1 MFFTILCWICLSVT
15 FCVTVHYII
24 ISLNSV
30 YAIKKIKYL
39 GVFENEKY
47 QEIIN
52 ELKKNEVVQEHHKHK
67 QFIEPQLS
75 EEMEDMKNSLIEI
88 MRNSI

>member
-1 MFFTILCWICLSVT
+1 VSLCVS
-15 FCVTVHYII
+15 VHYII
-24 ISLNSV
+24 ISLNRIFTV
-30 YAIKKIKYL
+30 KKIKYL

-52 ELKKNEVVQEHHKHK
+52 ELKKNEDKLVV
-67 QFIEPQLS
+67 EPQLTAEM

>member
-1 MFFTILCWICLSVT
+1 MIFKILCWICLSVSL
-15 FCVTVHYII
+15 CLTVHYII

-30 YAIKKIKYL
+30 FTVKKIKYL

-47 QEIIN
+47 QDIIN
-52 ELKKNEVVQEHHKHK
+52 ELKKNEQDKQVV
-67 QFIEPQLS
+67 EPQLTD
-75 EEMEDMKNSLIEI
+75 EMEDMKNSLIEI

>member
-1 MFFTILCWICLSVT
+1 MNSIFT
-15 FCVTVHYII
+15 
-24 ISLNSV
+24 
-30 YAIKKIKYL
+30 IKKIKYL

-52 ELKKNEVVQEHHKHK
+52 ELKKSEQEQHHNQVV
-67 QFIEPQLS
+67 EPQLTD
-75 EEMEDMKNSLIEI
+75 EMVDMKNSLIEI

>member
-1 MFFTILCWICLSVT
+1 MILKILCWICLSMSL
-15 FCVTVHYII
+15 CVTVHYMII
-24 ISLNSV
+24 RLNSIFTV
-30 YAIKKIKYL
+30 KKIKYL

-52 ELKKNEVVQEHHKHK
+52 ELKKNEQDKQVV
-67 QFIEPQLS
+67 EPQLTTEM

>member
-1 MFFTILCWICLSVT
+1 VSLCVS
-15 FCVTVHYII
+15 VHYII
-24 ISLNSV
+24 ISLNRIFTV
-30 YAIKKIKYL
+30 KKIKYL

-52 ELKKNEVVQEHHKHK
+52 ELKKNEDKQVV
-67 QFIEPQLS
+67 EPQLTAEM

>member
-1 MFFTILCWICLSVT
+1 MILKILCWICLSMSL
-15 FCVTVHYII
+15 CVSVHYII
-24 ISLNSV
+24 ISLNSSFTV
-30 YAIKKIKYL
+30 KKIRYL

-52 ELKKNEVVQEHHKHK
+52 ELRKNEQDK
-67 QFIEPQLS
+67 QIVEPEITAEM

>member
-1 MFFTILCWICLSVT
+1 MILKILCWICLSVSL
-15 FCVTVHYII
+15 CVSVHYII
-24 ISLNSV
+24 ISLNRIFTV
-30 YAIKKIKYL
+30 KKIKYL

-52 ELKKNEVVQEHHKHK
+52 ELKKNEDKLVV
-67 QFIEPQLS
+67 EPQLTAEM

>member
-1 MFFTILCWICLSVT
+1 
-15 FCVTVHYII
+15 
-24 ISLNSV
+24 LNSV
-30 YAIKKIKYL
+30 FTVKKIKYL

-47 QEIIN
+47 QDIIN
-52 ELKKNEVVQEHHKHK
+52 ELKKNEQDK
-67 QFIEPQLS
+67 QIVEPQLT

>member
-1 MFFTILCWICLSVT
+1 MILKILCWICLSMT
-15 FCVTVHYII
+15 LCVSVHYII
-24 ISLNSV
+24 ISLNSSFTV
-30 YAIKKIKYL
+30 KKIKYL

-52 ELKKNEVVQEHHKHK
+52 ELRKNEQDK
-67 QFIEPQLS
+67 QIVEPEITAEM

>member
-1 MFFTILCWICLSVT
+1 MILKILCWICLSVSL
-15 FCVTVHYII
+15 CVSVHYII
-24 ISLNSV
+24 ISLNRIFTV
-30 YAIKKIKYL
+30 KKIKYL

-52 ELKKNEVVQEHHKHK
+52 ELKKNEQDKQVV
-67 QFIEPQLS
+67 EPQLTTEM

>member
-1 MFFTILCWICLSVT
+1 MFFNILCWICLSMSL
-15 FCVTVHYII
+15 CVTVHYII

-30 YAIKKIKYL
+30 FAVKKIKYL
-39 GVFENEKY
+39 GVIENEKY

-52 ELKKNEVVQEHHKHK
+52 ELKKNEQDKHVV
-67 QFIEPQLS
+67 EPQLTD
-75 EEMEDMKNSLIEI
+75 EMEDMKNSLIEI

>member
-1 MFFTILCWICLSVT
+1 MFLKILCWICLSVSL
-15 FCVTVHYII
+15 CVSVHYII

-30 YAIKKIKYL
+30 FTVKKIKYL

-47 QEIIN
+47 QDIIN
-52 ELKKNEVVQEHHKHK
+52 ELKKNEQDK
-67 QFIEPQLS
+67 QIVEPQLT

>member
-1 MFFTILCWICLSVT
+1 VSLCVS
-15 FCVTVHYII
+15 VHYII
-24 ISLNSV
+24 ISLNRIFTV
-30 YAIKKIKYL
+30 KKIKYL

-52 ELKKNEVVQEHHKHK
+52 ELKKNEDKPVV
-67 QFIEPQLS
+67 EPQLTAEM